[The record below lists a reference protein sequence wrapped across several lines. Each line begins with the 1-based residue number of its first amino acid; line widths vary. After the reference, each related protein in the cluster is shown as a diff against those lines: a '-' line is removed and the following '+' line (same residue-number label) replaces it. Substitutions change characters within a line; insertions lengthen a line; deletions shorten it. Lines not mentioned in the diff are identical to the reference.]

1 MKKIELNNEIVLLRQ
16 IVRQAR
22 ICVVNK
28 LVREAKRLRSNH
40 GNEKQL
46 EKNKHKAEKLLREVF
61 ALKRIKDDEIS
72 RFGIINFENL
82 QDILEDSHTDD
93 GTRAMVKVVR
103 YKSLY
108 LGIVKIR
115 EKFPNYNEYIS
126 WKRKKRLIR
135 KKGNVATDFSEESLK
150 KVEIDRNDATV
161 EVHKE
166 RAKDTDV
173 LPCVTPVLSKKN
185 KKSNEK
191 YDKLLKE
198 KDSNKECKI
207 DKGNTREI
215 PEIHI
220 TDVQSENNEAPKATT
235 NVISNE
241 ATVKRFVEI
250 LQETKIEEEKSSC
263 LEETETQQ
271 FSNKTIEFTREMDDF
286 FLNAP
291 HNAPTFSSIPMS
303 YEEEDTENLS
313 NVDRGAFKS
322 GRIRSKKGKLYNEK
336 IGKANWNKRMQEMN
350 NKNGFHNGDDTTET
364 SIACWKES
372 RRKDAKGK
380 ERSIKG
386 TNVRENESLHPSW
399 AAKRKQQDALKQG
412 FQGKKIKFE
421 ED

>member
-28 LVREAKRLRSNH
+28 LVREAKKLRSNH

-103 YKSLY
+103 YKSLN

-126 WKRKKRLIR
+126 WKRKKRSVR

-150 KVEIDRNDATV
+150 EVEIDRNDPTV

-173 LPCVTPVLSKKN
+173 LPCVTPVPSKKN

-191 YDKLLKE
+191 YGKLLKE
-198 KDSNKECKI
+198 KDSNKEYKV

-220 TDVQSENNEAPKATT
+220 TDVLSENSEASKAITK
-235 NVISNE
+235 VISNE

-263 LEETETQQ
+263 LKETETQQ

-286 FLNAP
+286 FLNA
-291 HNAPTFSSIPMS
+291 HNAPTVSSIPMS
-303 YEEEDTENLS
+303 CEEDIENLS

-336 IGKANWNKRMQEMN
+336 IGKANWNKSMQEMN

-364 SIACWKES
+364 SIAYWKEN

-380 ERSIKG
+380 ERNIKG

-399 AAKRKQQDALKQG
+399 AAKRKQQDILKQG
-412 FQGKKIKFE
+412 FQGKKIKFK